1 MRPELTTPADPTTE
15 DLVRKAVAWHA
26 DQAPPA
32 HRILATLRTGAPG
45 RARRRGAVVLVP
57 VAVVA
62 AAVTALV
69 VPFALRPAAITG
81 GSGNLPAATPVTTP
95 PAMTAPARPVVM
107 DYRANWLPSGFVQE
121 TRQVSLSGDASQTII
136 WLPPGV
142 TSTQSK
148 QSGTGMIELTE
159 SKAGPQAAQSFVSAP
174 AAEKTTVNGH
184 PAVITTQA
192 GPEMTTLAWMPDP
205 TTVLQLNM
213 AGVTDATLRHM
224 AASIGPDRHG
234 TVDVPLTLGY
244 RPAGT
249 YTGFGQTMVT
259 VAGTSQADVQ
269 ATVTAGAVTDG
280 SSVQGDLVVAEL
292 KAQPTVADPA
302 AQPGAQPVTVLGRRG
317 WYVPN
322 IFAGQHDKGVAPA
335 VQVQL
340 GSRWLTVSSEV
351 PAETM
356 RELTKV
362 ADGLTINPNVSY
374 PWIAKP

>member
-1 MRPELTTPADPTTE
+1 
-15 DLVRKAVAWHA
+15 
-26 DQAPPA
+26 
-32 HRILATLRTGAPG
+32 
-45 RARRRGAVVLVP
+45 
-57 VAVVA
+57 
-62 AAVTALV
+62 
-69 VPFALRPAAITG
+69 
-81 GSGNLPAATPVTTP
+81 
-95 PAMTAPARPVVM
+95 
-107 DYRANWLPSGFVQE
+107 VQE
-121 TRQVSLSGDASQTII
+121 TRRVSLSGDASQTII

-159 SKAGPQAAQSFVSAP
+159 SQAGPQAAQSFVSAP
-174 AAEKTTVNGH
+174 AAEKTTVNGR
-184 PAVITTQA
+184 PAVITSQA
-192 GPEMTTLAWMPDP
+192 GPAMAILEWMPDP

-213 AGVTDATLRHM
+213 AGVTDSNATLRHM
-224 AASIGPDRHG
+224 AASIGPDRRS

-244 RPAGT
+244 QPAGT
-249 YTGFGQTMVT
+249 YTGFGETMVT
-259 VAGTSQADVQ
+259 VEGTSQADVQ

-322 IFAGQHDKGVAPA
+322 IFAGQRDKGVVPA

-362 ADGLTINPNVSY
+362 ADGLTTNPNVSY